1 LIGSTLIYRYN
12 YIFTALLTLGLIT
25 LIAQMFKTGL
35 GLVNIALIHLIP
47 IMVVSL
53 RGNFFA
59 TSFIAIIAIVFFNVL
74 YVPPIYS
81 FNVHDVIYLWS
92 FAIFLLVGYI
102 ITWQAQKIQ
111 TNEIRDILLNTL
123 SHDLKTPLSS
133 ILGSTTLL
141 LDDTKMSEQTRHSL
155 LQDIKHSSDKM
166 HRLINNLLDNA
177 RLKDKHLT
185 LQMNWCDLEDCIS
198 VALNDFEESDVE
210 RHVTV
215 DVSPNVELYWGD
227 ENLLNRLFANL
238 LDNAFK
244 YSNQN
249 KQIVIRLIQEP
260 KRVKITFFNES
271 NPLKEKSL
279 TSIFDRFYRLDE
291 TGDISGSGIGLFIC
305 HSIVTAHGGK
315 IRAYNQYNGVCFE
328 ITLPIIKQPKQLH
341 NEL

>member
-1 LIGSTLIYRYN
+1 VHYL
-12 YIFTALLTLGLIT
+12 FTTLLTLGVIT
-25 LIAQMFKTGL
+25 LISQLFQSHL
-35 GLVNIALIHLIP
+35 ELVNIALIHLIP
-47 IMVVSL
+47 IIVVAL

-59 TSFIAIIAIVFFNVL
+59 TTLITLSAIVLFDLL
-74 YVPPIYS
+74 YVPPVHS
-81 FNVHDVIYLWS
+81 FTVHDAVYLWS

-141 LDDTKMSEQTRHSL
+141 LDDTKMSELTRHSL

-177 RLKDKHLT
+177 RFKDKHLK

-198 VALNDFEESDVE
+198 IALNDFEESDVE
-210 RHVTV
+210 RYVSV
-215 DVSPNVELYWGD
+215 DVNPNLELYWGD

-249 KQIVIRLIQEP
+249 KQIVIRLIQEQ
-260 KRVKITFFNES
+260 KAVKITFFNES

-279 TSIFDRFYRLDE
+279 TSIFDRFYRLDD

-305 HSIVTAHGGK
+305 HSIVASHGGK

-328 ITLPIIKQPKQLH
+328 ITLPIIKHPKQLH
-341 NEL
+341 HEL